1 MGAWQMTQK
10 RLATLDR
17 YKGNYDHIIGE
28 IVPHL
33 NGLKSDYHIPSN
45 QTPVVAD
52 TIYLILGSER
62 GLCGKFNETL
72 AEEAV
77 AWIEAQ
83 DVTSFQIWA
92 AGKRMVHTLERM
104 DISFSWRKSLPITE
118 LISYRHAYL
127 LTQNWLEQYET
138 RNFNRF
144 VLIHNHITNGH
155 HSKFSNF
162 TLLPFHTSPSGPI
175 NGEEESKW
183 PPPIIETDPKGIYQ
197 QIIHQYLSSSL
208 YQILLK
214 SAAAEHAA
222 RFYLMEDAQ
231 ENAKDIIEEL
241 DQIINTE
248 RRRKI
253 TQQVQE
259 LAVGAGLLDN
269 K

>member
-1 MGAWQMTQK
+1 MSQNFETAVSRLNNLQAIEPLLSALRTMSMGAWQMTQK

-104 DISFSWRKSLPITE
+104 DISFLGENPFRLP
-118 LISYRHAYL
+118 S
-127 LTQNWLEQYET
+127 
-138 RNFNRF
+138 
-144 VLIHNHITNGH
+144 
-155 HSKFSNF
+155 
-162 TLLPFHTSPSGPI
+162 
-175 NGEEESKW
+175 
-183 PPPIIETDPKGIYQ
+183 
-197 QIIHQYLSSSL
+197 
-208 YQILLK
+208 
-214 SAAAEHAA
+214 
-222 RFYLMEDAQ
+222 
-231 ENAKDIIEEL
+231 
-241 DQIINTE
+241 
-248 RRRKI
+248 
-253 TQQVQE
+253 
-259 LAVGAGLLDN
+259 
-269 K
+269 